1 MRRFRKLALAVAGG
15 LLAAVCAA
23 CSGGSTSSAGASGTL
38 TIANESGGL
47 WQCSFNPFNSSVN
60 FTSVGNIYEPLVFV
74 NALQNDQTS
83 PWLATKW
90 AWSNGN
96 KTLTFTVRDGVKWSD
111 GQPMTAADV
120 AFTFNLLKKNAA
132 LDLNS
137 VWSVLSSVTQQGTS
151 NQVVMSFKSPAVPY
165 FYYIAD
171 QTPIVPQHIWSTIAD
186 PVHYAD
192 AKPIGTGAFTVNPCT
207 PQNITFTANKTYW
220 QPGLPKV
227 AKVLYPAFTS
237 NDPANNYLATGQAQW
252 GSQFIPNIDA
262 FYAKKSPEHHY
273 WFPPTAQVSL
283 FPNEKV
289 APLDDVKVRQALAY
303 AVDRKKASTVG
314 EYGYEPAGNQMGVVT
329 PTFQSWVD
337 PAAKSADDYS
347 YNPGKVASILESD
360 GYHKGSDGI
369 YVSASGK
376 KLSFHV
382 INIGDYSDWVATV
395 QVIQQSA
402 KAAGIELIAD
412 NLSSDDFD
420 SKLFNG
426 NFQLAYYAE
435 TGGPAPYYE
444 MRQWLYTANSAP
456 VGQQASSNFE
466 RYSDPATDA
475 LLDQYGSTTDQATQK
490 SIVGQLEQTMLTKV
504 PVIPITE
511 SVDWYQ
517 YDTTH
522 FSGWP
527 TPQNQYALPSAFQ
540 VPDMGQVLMHLTPNK

>member
-1 MRRFRKLALAVAGG
+1 MRRFRKIALAVAGG
-15 LLAAVCAA
+15 LMATVLAA

-47 WQCSFNPFNSSVN
+47 WTCSFNPFNSSVN
-60 FTSVGNIYEPLVFV
+60 FLSVGDIYEPLVFV
-74 NALQNDQTS
+74 NTLKNDQTS

-90 AWSNGN
+90 AWTNGN

-111 GQPMTAADV
+111 GQAMTAADV
-120 AFTFNLLKKNAA
+120 AYTFNLIKKDPA

-137 VWSVLSSVTQQGTS
+137 VWSVLTSVAQQGS
-151 NQVVMSFKSPAVPY
+151 DQVVFNFKSAAVPY

-171 QTPIVPQHIWSTIAD
+171 QTPIVPQHIWSTISD

-192 AKPIGTGAFTVNPCT
+192 AKPVATGAYQVNPCT
-207 PQNITFTANKTYW
+207 PQNITLTANKNYW

-262 FYAKKSPEHHY
+262 FYAKKSPDHHY

-283 FPNEKV
+283 FPNLKV
-289 APLDDVKVRQALAY
+289 APLNDPVVRQALAY
-303 AVDRKKASTVG
+303 AVDRNKASSIG

-329 PTFQSWVD
+329 PTFESWVT
-337 PAAKSADDYS
+337 PAAKAANVYKYDPD
-347 YNPGKVASILESD
+347 KVASLLESD

-369 YVSASGK
+369 FVSSSGK
-376 KLSFHV
+376 RLSFHV
-382 INIGDYSDWVATV
+382 IDIGDYSDWVASV
-395 QVIQQSA
+395 QTLEQSA

-412 NLSSDDFD
+412 NLSSDDYD
-420 SKLFNG
+420 NKLFNG
-426 NFQLAYYAE
+426 QFDLAYYAE
-435 TGGPAPYYE
+435 SGGPAPYYE
-444 MRQWLYTANSAP
+444 MRQWLYSANSAP
-456 VGQQASSNFE
+456 IGQQASSNYE
-466 RYSDPATDA
+466 RFSDPQVDS
-475 LLDQYGSTTDQATQK
+475 LLDQYGSTTDTTTQK
-490 SIVGQLEQTMLTKV
+490 QIIGQLEQVMLTQV

-511 SVDWYQ
+511 SVDWFQ

-522 FSGWP
+522 FTGWP

-540 VPDMGQVLMHLTPNK
+540 VPDMGQVLLHLQPVK

>member
-1 MRRFRKLALAVAGG
+1 
-15 LLAAVCAA
+15 
-23 CSGGSTSSAGASGTL
+23 
-38 TIANESGGL
+38 
-47 WQCSFNPFNSSVN
+47 
-60 FTSVGNIYEPLVFV
+60 
-74 NALQNDQTS
+74 
-83 PWLATKW
+83 
-90 AWSNGN
+90 
-96 KTLTFTVRDGVKWSD
+96 
-111 GQPMTAADV
+111 
-120 AFTFNLLKKNAA
+120 
-132 LDLNS
+132 
-137 VWSVLSSVTQQGTS
+137 
-151 NQVVMSFKSPAVPY
+151 VMNFKSAAVPY

-171 QTPIVPQHIWSTIAD
+171 QTPIVPQHVWSTIAD

-192 AKPIGTGAFTVNPCT
+192 AKPIGTGAYTVNPCT
-207 PQNITFTANKTYW
+207 PQNITFTANKNYW

-289 APLDDVKVRQALAY
+289 APFDDVKVRQALAY
-303 AVDRKKASTVG
+303 AVDRKKASSVG

-337 PAAKSADDYS
+337 PAAKAADDYS
-347 YNPGKVASILESD
+347 YNPAKVASILESD

-369 YVSASGK
+369 FVSASGK

-412 NLSSDDFD
+412 NLSSDDYD
-420 SKLFNG
+420 NKLFNG

-444 MRQWLYTANSAP
+444 MRQWLYSANSAP

-466 RYSDPATDA
+466 RYSDPQTDS
-475 LLDQYGSTTDQATQK
+475 LLEQYGSTTDPATQK
-490 SIVGQLEQTMLTKV
+490 SIIGQLEQTMLTKV

-511 SVDWYQ
+511 SVDWFQ
-517 YDTTH
+517 YDTTN
-522 FSGWP
+522 FGGWP

-540 VPDMGQVLMHLTPNK
+540 VPDMGQVLLHLTPNK

>member
-15 LLAAVCAA
+15 LMVTVLAACG
-23 CSGGSTSSAGASGTL
+23 GGSTSSAGASGTL

-47 WQCSFNPFNSSVN
+47 WTCSFNPFNGSVN
-60 FTSVGNIYEPLVFV
+60 FLSVGDIYEPLVFV
-74 NALQNDQTS
+74 NTLKNDQTS

-96 KTLTFTVRDGVKWSD
+96 KTLTFTIRDGVKWSD
-111 GQPMTAADV
+111 GQAMTAADV
-120 AFTFNLLKKNAA
+120 AFTYNLLKKNAA

-137 VWSVLSSVTQQGTS
+137 VWSVLTSVAQQGT
-151 NQVVMSFKSPAVPY
+151 NQVVMNFKSAAVPY

-171 QTPIVPQHIWSTIAD
+171 QTPIVPQHIWSTIKD

-192 AKPIGTGAFTVNPCT
+192 AKPVATGAYQVNPCT
-207 PQNITFTANKTYW
+207 PQNITLTANKNYW

-262 FYAKKSPEHHY
+262 FYAKKSPDHHY

-283 FPNEKV
+283 FPNLKV
-289 APLDDVKVRQALAY
+289 APLDDQTVRQALAY
-303 AVDRKKASTVG
+303 AVDRNKASSIG

-329 PTFQSWVD
+329 PTFESWVT
-337 PAAKSADDYS
+337 PEAKSANVYKYD
-347 YNPGKVASILESD
+347 PAKVASLLEGD

-382 INIGDYSDWVATV
+382 IDIGDYSDWVASV
-395 QVIQQSA
+395 QTLVQTA
-402 KAAGIELIAD
+402 KAAGIELIPD
-412 NLSSDDFD
+412 NLSSDDYD
-420 SKLFNG
+420 NKLFNG
-426 NFQLAYYAE
+426 QFDIAYYAE

-444 MRQWLYTANSAP
+444 MRQWLYSANGAP
-456 VGQQASSNFE
+456 IGQQASSNFE
-466 RYSDPATDA
+466 RYSDPQTDA
-475 LLDQYGSTTDQATQK
+475 LLDQYGATTDQNQQK
-490 SIVGQLEQTMLTKV
+490 QIIGQLEQTMLTKV

-511 SVDWYQ
+511 SVNWFQ
-517 YDTTH
+517 YDTSH
-522 FSGWP
+522 FTGWP

-540 VPDMGQVLMHLTPNK
+540 IPDMGQVLLHLQPK